1 MSYLITPILCDSVT
15 RTVTTKEAFALEL
28 FDKKLIATT
37 IKTLSP
43 LSDELNHCKRV
54 KNNDERILCLINI
67 EDSEKFSKDDIVA
80 VEIPEYKVCVRKQ
93 FEDSKLYWPVHFH
106 PDQRLEKLLARETPE
121 IWSRPE
127 YHGKYIFEEKEAAII
142 VDPSSGN
149 IIATDSGSDKLH
161 PLAHPIMNAI
171 NDLSNKKSEYLA
183 TGFDIYLKRE
193 PCAMCSMALVHM
205 RIKRIFFM
213 EDNPKQGSLKTK
225 LKLHTIQG
233 INHNFQVYQISQDN
247 H

>member
-54 KNNDERILCLINI
+54 KNSDERILCLINI

-80 VEIPEYKVCVRKQ
+80 VEIPEYKINVLKNCWLERLLKYGADLSTMENTYLRK
-93 FEDSKLYWPVHFH
+93 K
-106 PDQRLEKLLARETPE
+106 R
-121 IWSRPE
+121 
-127 YHGKYIFEEKEAAII
+127 AAII

-247 H
+247 HKIVP